1 MQFLQANKMTPHTT
15 ESLMEA
21 LGLDPNFKGV
31 PGAPPGRA
39 LGHTTKMLI
48 AAAIELQHGKV
59 AVLGHNFRQTVDLN
73 AQLETICLNAGISA
87 ENLIGPMS
95 HNLEARPWGSGRFVL
110 RDNPRCTVFKDH
122 FYGGEHSLP
131 FLLKESNA

>member
-1 MQFLQANKMTPHTT
+1 MLHTT

-39 LGHTTKMLI
+39 LGHTTKMLV
-48 AAAIELQHGKV
+48 AAAIQLQHGKV
-59 AVLGHNFRQTVDLN
+59 AVLGHNFRYTVDLN
-73 AQLETICLNAGISA
+73 AELKTMCLKAGISA

-95 HNLEARPWGSGRFVL
+95 HNLEARPWGCGRFVL
-110 RDNPRCTVFKDH
+110 GDNPRYTVFKDH
-122 FYGGEHSLP
+122 FYGGEH
-131 FLLKESNA
+131 